1 MSKFFDLNIKRKA
14 KGNGDITLVGI
25 EKQEK
30 ECIIQYFQSKNIR
43 IALIQDQ
50 IINRNIID
58 DQSDDDYKK
67 KDDDNDSHLN
77 GEESEDE
84 SFIAD
89 QNGSDDDDD
98 DDDEEEEDDDD

>member
-1 MSKFFDLNIKRKA
+1 
-14 KGNGDITLVGI
+14 
-25 EKQEK
+25 
-30 ECIIQYFQSKNIR
+30 
-43 IALIQDQ
+43 LIQDQ

-89 QNGSDDDDD
+89 
-98 DDDEEEEDDDD
+98 